1 MPYVYCVYRVPYSSS
16 YTLGMIQLK
25 IAEYTMDG
33 YHSLGSIEI
42 LSTKD
47 IENVVDTNIAL
58 YSLISEGLN
67 FRNCY
72 ICTQMS

>member
-1 MPYVYCVYRVPYSSS
+1 M
-16 YTLGMIQLK
+16 
-25 IAEYTMDG
+25 
-33 YHSLGSIEI
+33 SIEI

-72 ICTQMS
+72 ICTQNELNNTCSSVDVSSHTYKIQACGDCMVSTELKQNEE